1 MNIKAFLMKI
11 RRFYLRLPLRM
22 KIIILAVVFAIL
34 AVGGIGVYNRE
45 LSMGSKDS
53 NDYLGENGNKTA
65 INPGNIGGIGN
76 IDEPKPKEV
85 IVVIDPGHGG
95 EDLGAYNGILYE
107 KDINLDISLKLGEL
121 LEEMGIEVVYTRKTD
136 VFVDLDPRVD
146 LANKLEATLF
156 ISVHSNS
163 MPDNSEYRGTETLYC
178 PSLNP
183 KYSKMDGRKL
193 AIIVQKELVKTLG
206 TVDNGIIERPN
217 LAVLRKT
224 MMPSV
229 IAEIAYISNPSDR
242 AKLSDDAFRKKS
254 AQALANAVINA
265 LDEMGAVKDENGTY
279 TIIED

>member
-45 LSMGSKDS
+45 LSMGPKDS

-107 KDINLDISLKLGEL
+107 KDINLDISLKLGKL
-121 LEEMGIEVVYTRKTD
+121 LEDMGIEVVYTRKTD
-136 VFVDLDPRVD
+136 VFVDLEPRVD

-224 MMPSV
+224 MMPAV

>member
-45 LSMGSKDS
+45 LSMGPKDS

-107 KDINLDISLKLGEL
+107 KDINLDISLKLGKL
-121 LEEMGIEVVYTRKTD
+121 LEDMGIEVVYTRKTD

-224 MMPSV
+224 MMPAV

>member
-1 MNIKAFLMKI
+1 
-11 RRFYLRLPLRM
+11 M

-45 LSMGSKDS
+45 LSMGPKDS

-107 KDINLDISLKLGEL
+107 KDINLDISLKLGKL
-121 LEEMGIEVVYTRKTD
+121 LEDMGIEVVYTRKTD

-224 MMPSV
+224 MMPAV